1 MNHFVLK
8 AMTPRVPAPGVEMR
22 VINGEKMTMVFFKLE
37 PGAGVPLHAHPHEQV
52 GTVLKGSIEFVSN
65 LEIRN
70 SKQIQNT
77 NAPMF
82 KTETQ

>member
-1 MNHFVLK
+1 MSK
-8 AMTPRVPAPGVEMR
+8 VPDADLWP
-22 VINGEKMTMVFFKLE
+22 
-37 PGAGVPLHAHPHEQV
+37 HPNP
-52 GTVLKGSIEFVSN
+52 N

-82 KTETQ
+82 KTETKQLTVLVI